1 MQGGLNCAL
10 PRQAWPC
17 DNKLNVNKHLEQ
29 IENSLQVIF
38 SRISNR
44 LASVVPRLDSAI
56 HFGPVFQNVDNAIH
70 RINVYP
76 LNSAIGFPNT
86 YPLDSDLS
94 GG

>member
-38 SRISNR
+38 SRISNT

-56 HFGPVFQNVDNAIH
+56 HFGPVLQKLDTAIH
-70 RINVYP
+70 RINHYP
-76 LNSAIGFPNT
+76 VDKYTGNQLHYSV
-86 YPLDSDLS
+86 DRHLS

>member
-38 SRISNR
+38 SRILNT

-56 HFGPVFQNVDNAIH
+56 HLAQLFKSWI
-70 RINVYP
+70 P
-76 LNSAIGFPNT
+76 LSTG
-86 YPLDSDLS
+86 
-94 GG
+94 